1 LNAGVFFLLIGLTTP
16 YVHIQ
21 DAYIMDA
28 RIFGPPVLHP
38 ACSSTFL
45 FLYVRRTSV
54 TLACMDI
61 THSMH
66 SSCKSVKKSR

>member
-1 LNAGVFFLLIGLTTP
+1 
-16 YVHIQ
+16 
-21 DAYIMDA
+21 MDA

-38 ACSSTFL
+38 ASPSISS

-66 SSCKSVKKSR
+66 SQRASR